1 MITITSLNCQSNN
14 CNSLPR
20 GIWPVHTLAEAN
32 PVRCVHQK
40 PPDDWPP
47 GGFFTL
53 MHDLGA
59 VSSSSAA
66 MNRTTLHNL
75 QTENSQVGCLA
86 FGSPRGPHEF
96 CLCPMKTYAT
106 TDIHYL
112 TRSVI
117 LRVL

>member
-1 MITITSLNCQSNN
+1 LS
-14 CNSLPR
+14 
-20 GIWPVHTLAEAN
+20 VHTLAEAN

-66 MNRTTLHNL
+66 KE
-75 QTENSQVGCLA
+75 QNS
-86 FGSPRGPHEF
+86 S
-96 CLCPMKTYAT
+96 
-106 TDIHYL
+106 
-112 TRSVI
+112 S
-117 LRVL
+117 